1 MSPRKEWDDVQ
12 NCLSPQE
19 RRMGHGKSRPLRNL
33 SKKKG
38 FRILNDDKY
47 SQNVNGE
54 KLQEIQRWQM
64 CVWEFLLE
72 KLVCGEFITFFTVP
86 QFHVYEVSCTT

>member
-12 NCLSPQE
+12 NCLSHQE

-54 KLQEIQRWQM
+54 KLQITKDPKVANVCLGVSVGKA
-64 CVWEFLLE
+64 CVW
-72 KLVCGEFITFFTVP
+72 
-86 QFHVYEVSCTT
+86 